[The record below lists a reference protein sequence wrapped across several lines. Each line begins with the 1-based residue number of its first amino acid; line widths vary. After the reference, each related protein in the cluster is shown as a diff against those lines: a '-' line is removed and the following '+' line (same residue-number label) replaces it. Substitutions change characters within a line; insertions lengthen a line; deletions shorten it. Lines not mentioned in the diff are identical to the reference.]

1 MIKHIVLWRLHDRA
15 NAPAMKAAL
24 ETLPALIPVI
34 CKLQVGVNLVP
45 GDAAVDLALD
55 SEFATLADLE
65 AYIKHPEHLKVVAFI
80 RPLVG
85 ERRVVDIEIP

>member
-34 CKLQVGVNLVP
+34 RKLEVGVNLVD
-45 GDAAVDLALD
+45 GDAAADLALS

-65 AYIKHPEHLKVVAFI
+65 AYLQHPAHLKVVAFI
-80 RPLVG
+80 RPLASD
-85 ERRVVDIEIP
+85 RRVADYEAR